1 MKRTEVTAEKLK
13 ALGYTAKENW
23 VNAWRFSS
31 EEKNCS
37 ERHSKELFDLVVDAA
52 HNGREVVIT
61 RNNRL
66 HTVEVE
72 IPGCRNDWGTGGV
85 HEVRYY
91 LSRPMTEAEVIEANL
106 FSGAWEA

>member
-1 MKRTEVTAEKLK
+1 MKRAEVTVEKLK

-23 VNAWRFSS
+23 ANAWRFSH
-31 EEKNCS
+31 EEKDCS
-37 ERHSKELFDLVVDAA
+37 EHHSKELFGLVVDAA
-52 HNGREVVIT
+52 RNGREVVIT

-66 HTVEVE
+66 HTVEAE
-72 IPGCRNDWGTGGV
+72 IPGCRNDWGTGGA

-106 FSGAWEA
+106 FSGAWEG